1 MLLYDEAK
9 VELVNLEPQLNDLKS
24 ALGIDKKKMEISE
37 LEGRAAQPEFWDDM
51 EESQKV
57 LRRTSQLKDAV
68 ESYEKLCGQHEESA
82 DTCGDGD

>member
-37 LEGRAAQPEFWDDM
+37 LEGRAARC
-51 EESQKV
+51 V
-57 LRRTSQLKDAV
+57 
-68 ESYEKLCGQHEESA
+68 
-82 DTCGDGD
+82 